1 MENAIAKM
9 DPSMLERGSQNVGST
24 SAYDSLHKVSIY
36 NPDYSK

>member
-24 SAYDSLHKVSIY
+24 SAYDYLHKVSIY